1 MIPLGYKENVD
12 NAQILLD
19 AVRTIGNEVSRKDG
33 GIWDCL
39 NYFVSKT
46 ENENREDIEILE
58 KAIRSV
64 HTIHSELDKVTKVTK
79 TIIDELEN
87 ESIKVKEK
95 TYLSKIYN
103 EGDDLK

>member
-12 NAQILLD
+12 NVQILLD
-19 AVRTIGNEVSRKDG
+19 AVRVIGNEVSRRDG

-46 ENENREDIEILE
+46 ENREDVEILE

-87 ESIKVKEK
+87 ESINVKKK
-95 TYLSKIYN
+95 TYLSEKYN